1 MSKFLFWS
9 LSVSLAGFLFGFDM
23 IVISGADKTLQAL
36 WHSSDVFHGFVVM
49 AAALWGTVIGALF
62 GGIPTNAYGRKNT
75 LIGIGILFLVSALG
89 SALVSDPWS
98 FAFFRFIGGLGIG
111 ASTIA
116 APAYISE
123 IAPAKSRGRLVAMY
137 QLSIVLGI
145 LVAFLSN
152 YLLRSAGADA
162 WRWMLGVG
170 AIPAVIYVAMIA
182 FVPRSPRWLVMKGRI
197 DEATRVLKMID
208 PQADIDS
215 YVASIRAME
224 PTVRESIFDKKY
236 RVALLLAFFIA
247 FFNQFSG
254 INAFLYYSPRIFED
268 AGLASNSAF
277 LSSVGIGVVN
287 VLFTLVGMALID
299 LVGRKRLM
307 YIGSVGYIVSLGLV
321 AFSFFLGWK
330 GMAIPVFF
338 FIFIASHA
346 IGQGAVIWV
355 FIAELFPTHLR
366 ASGQAF
372 GSSVHWVLA
381 ALIPS
386 FIPVLFSSL
395 GAGVVF
401 TFFAAMMVCQLV
413 WVAVM
418 MPETKGET
426 LEAVSARLAGGQVQS
441 PDPKNS

>member
-1 MSKFLFWS
+1 MGKFLFWS

-49 AAALWGTVIGALF
+49 AAALWGTVIGAMF
-62 GGIPTNAYGRKNT
+62 GGFPTNVYGRKNT
-75 LIGIGILFLVSALG
+75 LVGIGILFLVSSLG
-89 SALVSDPWS
+89 SAFVSDPWS

-123 IAPAKSRGRLVAMY
+123 IAPAKARGRLVAMY

-145 LVAFLSN
+145 LMAFLSN
-152 YLLRSAGADA
+152 YLLRNTGEDA

-170 AIPAVIYVAMIA
+170 AFPAAIYVAMIA
-182 FVPRSPRWLVMKGRI
+182 YVPRSPRWLVMKGRI
-197 DEATRVLKMID
+197 EEAARVLKLVD
-208 PQADIDS
+208 PQADIDA
-215 YVASIRAME
+215 YVASIGAME
-224 PTVRESIFDKKY
+224 PTTRESIFDRKY
-236 RVALLLAFFIA
+236 RPALMLVFFIA
-247 FFNQFSG
+247 FFNQLSG

-277 LSSVGIGVVN
+277 LSSVGIGIVN
-287 VLFTLVGMALID
+287 VVFTLLGMVLID
-299 LVGRKRLM
+299 LVGRKLLM
-307 YIGSVGYIVSLGLV
+307 YIGSFGYVLSLGLV
-321 AFSFFLGWK
+321 AMSFFLGWK
-330 GMAIPVFF
+330 GAGVPIFF
-338 FIFIASHA
+338 FVFIASHA
-346 IGQGAVIWV
+346 IGQGTVIWV

-386 FIPVLFSSL
+386 FIPYLFSSV
-395 GAGVVF
+395 GAGAVF
-401 TFFAAMMVCQLV
+401 AFFALMMVGQFL
-413 WVAVM
+413 WVLLK

-426 LEAVSARLAGGQVQS
+426 LEEVSAKLTQRIR
-441 PDPKNS
+441 